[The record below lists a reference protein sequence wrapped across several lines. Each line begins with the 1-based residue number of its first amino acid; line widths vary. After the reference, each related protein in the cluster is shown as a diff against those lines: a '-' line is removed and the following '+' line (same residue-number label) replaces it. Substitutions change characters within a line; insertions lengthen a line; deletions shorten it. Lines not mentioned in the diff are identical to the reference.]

1 MTWVE
6 SIFLVSSFY
15 LILLKSEKYSKIEEK
30 YLELELT
37 ERLNGSDVKLM
48 LNEIIFHE
56 IADYGYFCV
65 LE

>member
-37 ERLNGSDVKLM
+37 ERLNRSDVKLM

-65 LE
+65 E

>member
-37 ERLNGSDVKLM
+37 ERLNRSDVKLM

-65 LE
+65 K